1 MIFKNR
7 LRISTFKYCSS
18 NYSLEDLDVDSNKAS
33 FTESPSGLT
42 SVHVR
47 KLSSIMASLFM
58 LVSESFNCFQKV
70 NLPVKN
76 ETLSTQTVCKR
87 IWVIHSV
94 NTEYLLCCQV
104 FCQTPGT
111 GAEWTIS
118 VLTVKLL
125 TVSRED
131 RHSHKQIPSEKWWY
145 QWVQREPRVRSGFRR
160 CLKQRR
166 SPWNSFSPEM
176 TVLREVWR
184 LVCFLKSVFISQ

>member
-7 LRISTFKYCSS
+7 LRISAFKYCSS
-18 NYSLEDLDVDSNKAS
+18 NYSLEGLDVDSNKAS
-33 FTESPSGLT
+33 FTESPSALT

-47 KLSSIMASLFM
+47 KSSSIMASLFM

-76 ETLSTQTVCKR
+76 GTLSTQTVCKR
-87 IWVIHSV
+87 VWVVHSV
-94 NTEYLLCCQV
+94 NTECLLCCPV

-111 GAEWTIS
+111 GAEW
-118 VLTVKLL
+118 KLL

-131 RHSHKQIPSEKWWY
+131 RHSHKQTPSEKWWHL
-145 QWVQREPRVRSGFRR
+145 WVQREPRVRSGFRR

-184 LVCFLKSVFISQ
+184 LVCFLKSVISQ